1 MKMSNPKKQ
10 ADDAYLIDT
19 PIDEMIDD
27 GTITFVGESE
37 RDRMVSVMRFT
48 RVRNLLLKP
57 GNSYSRDEFRDMLLY
72 LKQFVNITKKE

>member
-1 MKMSNPKKQ
+1 MANPKKPE
-10 ADDAYLIDT
+10 ADDAYLLDK

-27 GTITFVGESE
+27 GLVTFAGDSE

-57 GNSYSRDEFRDMLLY
+57 GNSYTRDEFRDMIAY
-72 LKQFVNITKKE
+72 LKQFVVIPKKE